1 MRWIPTLTLF
11 VMMLSLGMT
20 LRLEDF
26 RRIASKPA
34 AVTVGILGQLVLL
47 PLVALPLALLLA
59 PSPTQAIG
67 LVLIAACPGGVISN
81 VLSKLARGDVAL
93 SITLTAVSSV
103 VCFATIPFVVGIALR
118 AVGGDSTE
126 VVLGF
131 GEMAVSLFGTTAL
144 PVLLGMLLLTSRPA
158 LAARLHGPL
167 LTGST
172 VVLLLLVLALVVRVA
187 SSAEDLSLA
196 DLVRGSLLPV
206 VALVAI
212 TMGCGVLAA
221 RALHLDAATSR
232 TLALEIGVQNFNLA
246 LVVAMTLLGEQRY
259 AGPAL
264 IYLPVMLLAGGLV
277 VASGRR
283 STPAPAGDEAPA
295 ATSPRTVAGALQR
308 LP

>member
-81 VLSKLARGDVAL
+81 VLSRLARGDVAL
-93 SITLTAVSSV
+93 SITLTAVSSM
-103 VCFATIPFVVGIALR
+103 VCFATIPFVVGLALR
-118 AVGGDSTE
+118 AVAGDSTE
-126 VVLGF
+126 LVLGF
-131 GEMAVSLFGTTAL
+131 GEMAMSLFGTTAL
-144 PVLLGMLLLTSRPA
+144 PVLLGMLLLASRPA

-167 LTGST
+167 LSGST
-172 VVLLLLVLALVVRVA
+172 VVLLLLVLALAVQVTR
-187 SSAEDLSLA
+187 SAEDLSLA
-196 DLVRGSLLPV
+196 DLARGSLLPV

-212 TMGCGVLAA
+212 TMSSGVLAA

-246 LVVAMTLLGEQRY
+246 LVVGMTLLGEQRY

-277 VASGRR
+277 VASGHR
-283 STPAPAGDEAPA
+283 STPAPAEEALGRRMRKP
-295 ATSPRTVAGALQR
+295 VV
-308 LP
+308 